1 MRLEPEVFV
10 VEHVLNGKG
19 TLSNLL
25 TTREYFTTEYLADLY
40 GIEIDYNQP
49 TTYWESSSSLI
60 GEEEVVYDGEF
71 ISFQAP
77 ETERAGILT
86 TLGFLHSTSNP
97 LNPSPVQRGIL
108 VLDQLLCQP
117 PMPPPDDVPAI
128 EEEASTATTNRE
140 RYAIHSENPACAG
153 CHKSIDGIG
162 FTFENYDALGRYRTT
177 DNGHTIDSSGEIVTG
192 DAVGTVRDA
201 VHMTEKLASSRTVHD
216 CVTEHWMR
224 YAFARQEWNEQDRQL
239 ISYLQ
244 DGLDIRRRYSRTNR
258 QHRCESRISYNWR
271 CRMNRLKLSRRFLQ
285 ALELVPV

>member
-1 MRLEPEVFV
+1 MKRQTKVSSNSHRQWLHWDSITETVIDFENVQIYEGQEEEGYQNVADYLHQVVQPNMRLEPEVFV

-97 LNPSPVQRGIL
+97 LNPSPVQ
-108 VLDQLLCQP
+108 
-117 PMPPPDDVPAI
+117 
-128 EEEASTATTNRE
+128 E
-140 RYAIHSENPACAG
+140 
-153 CHKSIDGIG
+153 
-162 FTFENYDALGRYRTT
+162 
-177 DNGHTIDSSGEIVTG
+177 DS
-192 DAVGTVRDA
+192 
-201 VHMTEKLASSRTVHD
+201 
-216 CVTEHWMR
+216 C
-224 YAFARQEWNEQDRQL
+224 
-239 ISYLQ
+239 
-244 DGLDIRRRYSRTNR
+244 
-258 QHRCESRISYNWR
+258 
-271 CRMNRLKLSRRFLQ
+271 
-285 ALELVPV
+285 P